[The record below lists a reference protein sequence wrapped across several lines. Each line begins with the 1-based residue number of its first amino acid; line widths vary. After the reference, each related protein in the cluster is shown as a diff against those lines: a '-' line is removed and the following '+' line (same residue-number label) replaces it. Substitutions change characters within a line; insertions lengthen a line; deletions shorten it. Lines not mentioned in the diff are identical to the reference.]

1 MFKDRRAAELLM
13 SICALDKDDP
23 RIIEEKIK
31 AKVRGEIIEDLPVI
45 LQVIAAYWRD
55 PDRPLPRS
63 NLSGPQRLAKR
74 PLPLRIRQEVQK
86 VLRQRFVADPT
97 LTRSNCANGR
107 NRRYQSR

>member
-31 AKVRGEIIEDLPVI
+31 PKVRGEIIEDLPVI
-45 LQVIAAYWRD
+45 LQVIAACG
-55 PDRPLPRS
+55 RS
-63 NLSGPQRLAKR
+63 RSAVATPNLSGPQRLAKR